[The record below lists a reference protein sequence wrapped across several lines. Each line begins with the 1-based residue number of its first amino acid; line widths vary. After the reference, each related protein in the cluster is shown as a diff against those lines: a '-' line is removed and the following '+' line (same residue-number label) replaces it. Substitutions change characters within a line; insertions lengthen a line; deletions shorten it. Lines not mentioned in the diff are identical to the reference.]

1 MGPGDLPASP
11 PPAPPKPRRAVV
23 LPQAPRLPLLPPAGA
38 RGSSPSGRRGLGVGV
53 PGSSGGPASS
63 PTRVSVPGGWGRGV
77 LGQGWGSGRLCSEPG
92 LVLVGLGAGSLGLF
106 SLPPPPVP
114 VSFCPLPSSC
124 LGPLPTLP
132 CLCWASCLAGP
143 GALLAPRMCSLG
155 SGPQLGAC
163 LDPALLGP
171 AGSGEWWSPP
181 ALLSEGW
188 GSAGREAVRLALGWH
203 FLSPPPPSLA
213 EAGRELVG
221 VPRLPSGGPGR
232 GGRQEGPGGLS
243 GGGSLCSW
251 GLSAGGMP
259 PGPQREPRAS
269 CLAMPELAYSCTGSS
284 PPQEAACACTM
295 GTVSDFAECA
305 LAPLPRG
312 PVGTAVL
319 WALSLLGISSLPRG
333 ICFWPP
339 DVCVYS
345 VSFTA

>member
-259 PGPQREPRAS
+259 PGPQR
-269 CLAMPELAYSCTGSS
+269 
-284 PPQEAACACTM
+284 
-295 GTVSDFAECA
+295 
-305 LAPLPRG
+305 
-312 PVGTAVL
+312 
-319 WALSLLGISSLPRG
+319 
-333 ICFWPP
+333 
-339 DVCVYS
+339 
-345 VSFTA
+345 